1 MIKQDDFPLAIAIM
15 AAGKGTR
22 MKSETIPKVM
32 HTLAGRSMIMHVLH
46 TAMELTPSLILPI
59 VGHHRDKVRAHVAE
73 QGSPEMLERLS
84 WVEQI
89 EQLGTGHAVQQL
101 MPKLNG
107 FEGHVIIVNGDVPLL
122 SAKTLQELLR
132 QHAEGFHA
140 ATLLTTRLKDPTGYG
155 RIVKNNAGYFIG
167 IREDKDCD
175 PAELKID
182 EVNTGIYL
190 FDWKFL
196 AEILPQLKND
206 NAKAEFYLTDALGM
220 LVSRKLS
227 VGVHCMEDSHEVLG
241 INSRLDLA
249 QVEDH
254 LYQQIRDY
262 WLDQGVTLRNPTSIV
277 IDSTVKLSPDC
288 EILSGTVLQGQT
300 RIGKGSVIGPNT
312 QIIDSQVGADC
323 QISHSVVKE
332 SQLADQ
338 VSVGPFAHIRPQSQ
352 LDQGSKIGNFVEL
365 KKTHLGIGSKI
376 SHLSYIGDAEIGQN
390 CNIGAGTITCNYD
403 GARKHQTTL
412 ADDVFVGS
420 NSTLVA
426 PVNIGKSGYIAA
438 GSVITEAVPAG
449 ALGIGR
455 GRQSNKAGWVA
466 QKRPHK

>member
-46 TAMELTPSLILPI
+46 TAMKLTPSLILPI

-73 QGSPEMLERLS
+73 QGNSEMQALLS
-84 WVEQI
+84 WVEQV

-101 MPKLNG
+101 MPELNG

-155 RIVKNNAGYFIG
+155 RIMKNNAGYFIG

-196 AEILPQLKND
+196 EEVLPQLKND
-206 NAKAEFYLTDALGM
+206 NAKGEFYLTDALGM

-249 QVEDH
+249 QVEDF

-262 WLDQGVTLRNPTSIV
+262 WLDEGVTLRNPTSIV
-277 IDSTVKLSPDC
+277 IDSTVQLSPDC
-288 EILSGTVLQGQT
+288 EILSGCVLQGQT
-300 RIGKGSVIGPNT
+300 QIGKGSVIGPNT
-312 QIIDSQVGADC
+312 QIIDSQVGAHC
-323 QISHSVVKE
+323 EISHSVVNQ
-332 SQLADQ
+332 SQLADF
-338 VSVGPFAHIRPQSQ
+338 VSVGPFAHIRPHSK
-352 LDQGSKIGNFVEL
+352 LDTGSKIGNFVEL
-365 KKTHLGIGSKI
+365 KKTHLGAGSKA
-376 SHLSYIGDAEIGQN
+376 SHLSYLGDAEIGEH

-403 GARKHQTTL
+403 GANKHQTTL
-412 ADDVFVGS
+412 ADGVFVGS
-420 NSTLVA
+420 NSTLIA
-426 PVNIGKSGYIAA
+426 PLEIGKSSYIAA
-438 GSVITEAVPAG
+438 GSVITESVPAG

-455 GRQSNKAGWVA
+455 GRQSNKTGWVD
-466 QKRPHK
+466 QKRPRK